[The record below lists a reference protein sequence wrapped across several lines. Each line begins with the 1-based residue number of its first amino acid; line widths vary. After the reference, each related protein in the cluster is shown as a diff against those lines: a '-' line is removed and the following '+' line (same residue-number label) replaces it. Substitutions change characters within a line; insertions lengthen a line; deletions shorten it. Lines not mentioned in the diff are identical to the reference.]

1 MNPSSLIFVAVIA
14 AWGVYMV
21 PKVRQQRPH
30 VGSGRVG
37 DAVSKSLRVLA
48 RRDAV
53 AGDERLVTSSADY
66 SLKAVPDAGPA
77 PVASP
82 AARREAMR
90 RATRRRRRVLGVL
103 VALLLST
110 VGLVEWTVTS
120 PWSLIVPVTLIAAWL
135 VACRVM
141 VRKERPVSI
150 LRPVSAEADVE
161 AVSVTA
167 QVELALE
174 EDGHPIDDATGSWT
188 PVSAPLPSYIDA
200 TVAQRSVRTIDLD
213 GTGVFSAGHNDADS
227 ALAREAELVR
237 TRIAEREQQRKSG

>member
-21 PKVRQQRPH
+21 PKVRQQRAH
-30 VGSGRVG
+30 VSSGRVG
-37 DAVSKSLRVLA
+37 DAVSRSLRVLA

-66 SLKAVPDAGPA
+66 SLKAVPDVASVQ
-77 PVASP
+77 VASP
-82 AARREAMR
+82 AGRREAAR

-103 VALLLST
+103 VALLLAT
-110 VGLVEWTVTS
+110 AGLAEWTVVS
-120 PWSLIVPVTLIAAWL
+120 PWSLIAPVTLIAAWL
-135 VACRVM
+135 VACRAM

-150 LRPVSAEADVE
+150 LRPATAETDAE

-167 QVELALE
+167 QVELALD
-174 EDGHPIDDATGSWT
+174 EDGAPTDDAADSWT
-188 PVSAPLPSYIDA
+188 PVPVPLPSYVDA
-200 TVAQRSVRTIDLD
+200 AVAPRSVRTIDLD
-213 GTGVFSAGHNDADS
+213 ATGVFSAGHNEADS

-237 TRIAEREQQRKSG
+237 ARIAERQQQRKSS

>member
-21 PKVRQQRPH
+21 PKVRQQRTH
-30 VGSGRVG
+30 ASTGKVGE
-37 DAVSKSLRVLA
+37 AVSRSLRVLA

-66 SLKAVPDAGPA
+66 SLKTVPDDA
-77 PVASP
+77 PVQVASP
-82 AARREAMR
+82 AARREAVR

-103 VALLLST
+103 VALLIAT

-120 PWSLIVPVTLIAAWL
+120 PWSLIAPVTLIAAWL

-150 LRPVSAEADVE
+150 LRPTSAEADVE

-174 EDGHPIDDATGSWT
+174 EDGAPIEEAGDSWT

-213 GTGVFSAGHNDADS
+213 GTGVFSAGHNEADS

-237 TRIAEREQQRKSG
+237 ARIAERQQQRKSG

>member
-21 PKVRQQRPH
+21 PKVRQQRTH
-30 VGSGRVG
+30 TGSGRVG
-37 DAVSKSLRVLA
+37 DAVSRSLRVLA

-53 AGDERLVTSSADY
+53 DGDERLVTSSADY
-66 SLKAVPDAGPA
+66 SLKAVPDVAPA
-77 PVASP
+77 RAISP
-82 AARREAMR
+82 ANRREAAR

-103 VALLLST
+103 VALLLT
-110 VGLVEWTVTS
+110 NAGLVEWTVVS
-120 PWSLIVPVTLIAAWL
+120 PWSLTAPVVLIAAWL
-135 VACRVM
+135 IACRMM

-150 LRPVSAEADVE
+150 LRPTTAEADVE

-167 QVELALE
+167 HVELALE
-174 EDGHPIDDATGSWT
+174 EDGAPDAEVTDSWT

-213 GTGVFSAGHNDADS
+213 GTGVFSAGHNEADS

-237 TRIAEREQQRKSG
+237 ARIAQREQQRKSG

>member
-21 PKVRQQRPH
+21 PKVRQQRTH
-30 VGSGRVG
+30 VTSGKVG
-37 DAVSKSLRVLA
+37 DAVSRSLRVLA

-66 SLKAVPDAGPA
+66 SLKAVPDTAPA
-77 PVASP
+77 QVASP
-82 AARREAMR
+82 AARREAVR
-90 RATRRRRRVLGVL
+90 RATCRRRRVLGVL
-103 VALLLST
+103 VGLLLT
-110 VGLVEWTVTS
+110 TAGLVEWTVAS
-120 PWSLIVPVTLIAAWL
+120 PWSLIAPVTLIAAWL

-150 LRPVSAEADVE
+150 LRPMSAEADVE

-167 QVELALE
+167 QVDLALE
-174 EDGHPIDDATGSWT
+174 EDGAPIEEAGDSWT
-188 PVSAPLPSYIDA
+188 PVSAPLPGYIDA

-213 GTGVFSAGHNDADS
+213 GTGVFSAGHNEADS

-237 TRIAEREQQRKSG
+237 ARIAERQQQRKSG